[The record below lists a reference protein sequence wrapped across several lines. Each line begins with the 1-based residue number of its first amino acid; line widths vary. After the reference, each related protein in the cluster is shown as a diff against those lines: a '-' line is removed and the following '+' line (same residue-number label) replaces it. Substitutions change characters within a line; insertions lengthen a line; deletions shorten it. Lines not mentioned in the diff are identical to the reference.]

1 MPFWDAVSVG
11 VWIRAFNQPFLRKDD
26 GSFFGWKIPKQKS
39 LMGPK
44 FQDWLSNS
52 KIWVK
57 ARFIMIDRY
66 FWSVDCYYCNLQ
78 RLDWPPYFGKG
89 RWFFHLNL
97 SYHVHRVSQNQ
108 VILRLF
114 PNGVSV
120 ASQGTLLDRIFSATW
135 WRSLEGI
142 VCLFFVVWETCFLG
156 IIGWDTVEVT
166 WDHFVLFCSLFGD
179 DDVLYAQFNILFV
192 TVVVVWRGPGFNYL
206 WYVCIVGVSYTRI
219 HKLYDMCIHVQ
230 YTMCL
235 RQRSSIQYL
244 QTGHKN
250 RTCGFLWLW
259 NTLRVHAT
267 YSFWYQTALV
277 IGLIPFLA
285 LNNPR
290 FLLDKHCLIQIQT
303 SSQGEWSRSW
313 WSSPL
318 PWISV
323 LRSQRVTTLAERH
336 MGWYCMGISWLKH
349 GCVCMSSHCL
359 KSGSSRS
366 TSGITYAWLT
376 L

>member
-1 MPFWDAVSVG
+1 
-11 VWIRAFNQPFLRKDD
+11 
-26 GSFFGWKIPKQKS
+26 
-39 LMGPK
+39 
-44 FQDWLSNS
+44 
-52 KIWVK
+52 
-57 ARFIMIDRY
+57 MIDCY
-66 FWSVDCYYCNLQ
+66 FWSIDCYYCNLQ
-78 RLDWPPYFGKG
+78 RLDWPLILGRADDFFTLTWPPMSTGTRKT
-89 RWFFHLNL
+89 RWFCASFLMEFLWPLKAPCWIAFFLRLGGEVWMALFVCFL
-97 SYHVHRVSQNQ
+97 SYKRRV
-108 VILRLF
+108 F
-114 PNGVSV
+114 WG
-120 ASQGTLLDRIFSATW
+120 
-135 WRSLEGI
+135 SLVEI
-142 VCLFFVVWETCFLG
+142 
-156 IIGWDTVEVT
+156 EVT
-166 WDHFVLFCSLFGD
+166 WDHLVLLVPCLEMM
-179 DDVLYAQFNILFV
+179 YAQFSILFV

-206 WYVCIVGVSYTRI
+206 WYVCIVGVSYTSI
-219 HKLYDMCIHVQ
+219 HHKLYYMCIHVQ

-244 QTGHKN
+244 QTGHQN
-250 RTCGFLWLW
+250 RTCGFRRLW
-259 NTLRVHAT
+259 NTLRVRAT
-267 YSFWYQTALV
+267 YSVWYQTALV

-285 LNNPR
+285 LHNPR
-290 FLLDKHCLIQIQT
+290 FLLDKHRWIQIQT